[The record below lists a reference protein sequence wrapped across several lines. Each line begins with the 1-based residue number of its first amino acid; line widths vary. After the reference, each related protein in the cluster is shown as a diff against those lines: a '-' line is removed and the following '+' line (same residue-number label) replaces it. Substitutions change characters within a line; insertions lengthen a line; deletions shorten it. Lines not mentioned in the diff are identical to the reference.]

1 MSWNSVID
9 EGFFNS
15 SSATFDEITPM
26 ISLTRNL
33 AGGDMLDS
41 GMIYFLYSE
50 GFLTGGFNLE
60 INSNV
65 PGIDSL
71 LHYEPENVKNYEVGF
86 KGALADG
93 RVQIMA
99 DVFYMDYSNRQDQID
114 IPNPDGAFGIDDPL
128 GVVQNVSSVDVSG
141 IELELRASPW
151 DGGFVS
157 VDLGFLDNDYGQY
170 TYPNPSLDNDPDACP
185 AGQASGDVCDLTDT
199 IINDLTADWTLNIGL
214 EHEFQLG
221 NGGTLTPRMNV
232 YASDGIEYQEGRLK
246 SEGEGFCYQD
256 SYTRVGA
263 RLTYVPPA
271 GNWQAS
277 LFGQNITDEEIY
289 ETCGDTRGVY
299 VYRHER
305 PAYWGLEFQ
314 ARWGASAN

>member
-1 MSWNSVID
+1 ML
-9 EGFFNS
+9 
-15 SSATFDEITPM
+15 
-26 ISLTRNL
+26 SLTRNL
-33 AGGDMLDS
+33 AGGDTLDS

-71 LHYEPENVKNYEVGF
+71 LQYEPESVKNYEVGF
-86 KGALADG
+86 KGTLMDG

-128 GVVQNVSSVDVSG
+128 GVVQNVSNVDVTG
-141 IELELRASPW
+141 LELELRASPW

-157 VDLGFLDNDYGQY
+157 VDLGFLDNEYGEY
-170 TYPNPSLDNDPDACP
+170 TYPNPSLDNDPAACP
-185 AGQASGDVCDLTDT
+185 AGQASGDLCDLSNTL
-199 IINDLTADWTLNIGL
+199 INDLTADWTLNIGV

-221 NGGTLTPRMNV
+221 NGGTLTPRLNI
-232 YASDGIEYQEGRLK
+232 YASDGIEYQEGLLQ
-246 SEGEGFCYQD
+246 SESPGFCYQD
-256 SYTRVGA
+256 SYERVGA
-263 RLTYVPPA
+263 RVTYVPPA

-277 LFGQNITDEEIY
+277 LYGQNITDEEIL
-289 ETCGDTRGVY
+289 ESCAATRGVY
-299 VYRHER
+299 VYRYER
-305 PAYWGLEFQ
+305 PAFWGLEFQ
-314 ARWGASAN
+314 ARWGAGAN